1 MTRKLATPAALASN
15 KSSAQLNEQGRLM
28 TFDSVLTATLAAIL
42 LTLVAH
48 VIARILARK
57 LSWLPMVITALA
69 LVLLFLF
76 VLQWDYNHYYSV
88 AKPVFDH
95 LLGYVTVLLAVPL
108 AAMNF
113 KGLPVKKLI
122 LIVMIASVVGALLP
136 MSLAYL
142 LSLSH
147 ETILAFAT
155 RSVTTPIGLSVA
167 DLIKAP
173 LAMAN
178 LIIIVSGLVGGSL
191 ARFLFGRVDDD
202 RAKGLALGLAAHAF
216 GTVEAWQISHT
227 AGRYAAFGLAV
238 NGLVTAIWVP
248 IFVSAVAL

>member
-1 MTRKLATPAALASN
+1 MIANNVFL
-15 KSSAQLNEQGRLM
+15 
-28 TFDSVLTATLAAIL
+28 ATLAAIL

-48 VIARILARK
+48 VVARILARK

-69 LVLLFLF
+69 LVLLLLF
-76 VLQWDYNHYYSV
+76 IINWDYSHYYGV
-88 AKPVFDH
+88 AKPVFDR

-113 KGLPVKKLI
+113 KGLPVKRLSI
-122 LIVMIASVVGALLP
+122 IVLIASVVGALLP

-142 LSLSH
+142 FSLSH
-147 ETILAFAT
+147 DTLLAFAT

-167 DLIKAP
+167 GLIKAP

-178 LIIIVSGLVGGSL
+178 LIIIVSGIIGGTL
-191 ARFLFGRVDDD
+191 ARFMFRSIDDD
-202 RAKGLALGLAAHAF
+202 RVKGLALGLVAHAF
-216 GTVEAWQISHT
+216 GTVEAWQISAT

-238 NGLVTAIWVP
+238 NGLLTAVWVP
-248 IFVSAVAL
+248 IFIKAVGI

>member
-1 MTRKLATPAALASN
+1 MS
-15 KSSAQLNEQGRLM
+15 
-28 TFDSVLTATLAAIL
+28 FDNAFVATLAAIL
-42 LTLVAH
+42 LTLTAH
-48 VIARILARK
+48 IIARILARK
-57 LSWLPMVITALA
+57 LSWLPMVITALV
-69 LVLLFLF
+69 LVVIFLF
-76 VLQWDYNHYYSV
+76 IFQWDYNHYYGV

-95 LLGYVTVLLAVPL
+95 LLGYVTVLLAIPL

-122 LIVMIASVVGALLP
+122 IIVAMASLIGALLP

-142 LSLSH
+142 FSLSH
-147 ETILAFAT
+147 DTILAFAS
-155 RSVTTPIGLSVA
+155 RSVTTPIGLSIA

-178 LIIIVSGLVGGSL
+178 LIIIVSGLIGGTL
-191 ARFLFGRVDDD
+191 ARFLFVGIEDD
-202 RAKGLALGLAAHAF
+202 RAKGLALGLVAHAF

-248 IFVSAVAL
+248 IFVTALSV

>member
-1 MTRKLATPAALASN
+1 MS
-15 KSSAQLNEQGRLM
+15 
-28 TFDSVLTATLAAIL
+28 FDSVFIATLAAIL
-42 LTLVAH
+42 LTLAAH
-48 VIARILARK
+48 VIARVLARK
-57 LSWLPMVITALA
+57 ISWLPMVITALV
-69 LVLLFLF
+69 LVIVFLF
-76 VLQWDYNHYYSV
+76 ISRWDYNDYYSV

-108 AAMNF
+108 AAMSF
-113 KGLPVKKLI
+113 KGLPVKSLTI
-122 LIVMIASVVGALLP
+122 IVVIASVVGALLP

-142 LSLSH
+142 FSLSH
-147 ETILAFAT
+147 DTLLAFAT

-178 LIIIVSGLVGGSL
+178 LIIIVSGLIGGML
-191 ARFLFGRVDDD
+191 ARFLFRSIDDD

-238 NGLVTAIWVP
+238 NGLLTAVWVP
-248 IFVSAVAL
+248 IFISALGI

>member
-1 MTRKLATPAALASN
+1 MS
-15 KSSAQLNEQGRLM
+15 
-28 TFDSVLTATLAAIL
+28 FDNVIIATLAAIF

-48 VIARILARK
+48 ATARILAKK
-57 LSWLPMVITALA
+57 LAGLPMVITAMV
-69 LVLLFLF
+69 LVIVFLF
-76 VLQWDYNHYYSV
+76 VLQWDYNSYYNV

-95 LLGYVTVLLAVPL
+95 LLGYVTVLLAIPL

-113 KGLPVKKLI
+113 KGLPVKRLT
-122 LIVMIASVVGALLP
+122 LIVIIASLVGALLP

-147 ETILAFAT
+147 DTVLAFAT

-167 DLIKAP
+167 SLIKAP

-178 LIIIVSGLVGGSL
+178 LIIIVSGLIGATL
-191 ARFLFGRVDDD
+191 ARFLFRGITDE

-216 GTVEAWQISHT
+216 GTVEAWQISPT

-238 NGLVTAIWVP
+238 NGLLTAVWVP
-248 IFVSAVAL
+248 IFIGALTL

>member
-1 MTRKLATPAALASN
+1 MS
-15 KSSAQLNEQGRLM
+15 
-28 TFDSVLTATLAAIL
+28 FDSVFIATFAAIL
-42 LTLVAH
+42 LTLAAH
-48 VIARILARK
+48 VIARVLARK
-57 LSWLPMVITALA
+57 ISWLPMVITALI
-69 LVLLFLF
+69 LVIVFLF
-76 VLQWDYNHYYSV
+76 VLRWDYNNYYGV

-108 AAMNF
+108 AAMSF
-113 KGLPVKKLI
+113 KGLPVKSLI
-122 LIVMIASVVGALLP
+122 MIVIIASVVGALLP
-136 MSLAYL
+136 MSLAYMF
-142 LSLSH
+142 SLSH
-147 ETILAFAT
+147 DTLLAFAT

-178 LIIIVSGLVGGSL
+178 LIIIVSGLIGGML
-191 ARFLFGRVDDD
+191 ARFLFRGIDDD

-238 NGLVTAIWVP
+238 NGLLTAVWVP
-248 IFVSAVAL
+248 IFISALGI

>member
-1 MTRKLATPAALASN
+1 MSFDNVFVAT
-15 KSSAQLNEQGRLM
+15 
-28 TFDSVLTATLAAIL
+28 FAAIL

-57 LSWLPMVITALA
+57 LSWLPMVITALV
-69 LVLLFLF
+69 LVVIFLF
-76 VLQWDYNHYYSV
+76 IFQWDYNNYYAV

-95 LLGYVTVLLAVPL
+95 LLGYVTVLLAIPL

-113 KGLPVKKLI
+113 KGLPIKKLV
-122 LIVMIASVVGALLP
+122 LIVAMASLIGALLP

-142 LSLSH
+142 FSLSH
-147 ETILAFAT
+147 DTILAFAS
-155 RSVTTPIGLSVA
+155 RSVTTPIGLSIA

-178 LIIIVSGLVGGSL
+178 LIIIVSGLIGGTL
-191 ARFLFGRVDDD
+191 ARFLFIGIEDD
-202 RAKGLALGLAAHAF
+202 RAKGLALGLVAHAF

-238 NGLVTAIWVP
+238 NGLVTAVWVP
-248 IFVSAVAL
+248 IFITALSA

>member
-1 MTRKLATPAALASN
+1 MSFDNVFVAT
-15 KSSAQLNEQGRLM
+15 
-28 TFDSVLTATLAAIL
+28 FAAIL
-42 LTLVAH
+42 LTLAAH

-57 LSWLPMVITALA
+57 LSWLPMVITALV
-69 LVLLFLF
+69 LVVIFLF
-76 VLQWDYNHYYSV
+76 IFQWDYNNYYAV

-95 LLGYVTVLLAVPL
+95 LLGYVTVLLAIPL

-113 KGLPVKKLI
+113 KGLPIKKLV
-122 LIVMIASVVGALLP
+122 LIVAMASLIGALLP

-142 LSLSH
+142 FSLSH
-147 ETILAFAT
+147 DTILAFAS
-155 RSVTTPIGLSVA
+155 RSVTKPIGLSIA

-178 LIIIVSGLVGGSL
+178 LIIIVSGLIGGTL
-191 ARFLFGRVDDD
+191 ARFLFIGIEDD
-202 RAKGLALGLAAHAF
+202 RAKGLALGLVAHAF

-238 NGLVTAIWVP
+238 NGLVTAVWVP
-248 IFVSAVAL
+248 IFITALSA

>member
-1 MTRKLATPAALASN
+1 MS
-15 KSSAQLNEQGRLM
+15 
-28 TFDSVLTATLAAIL
+28 FDSVFMATLAAIL
-42 LTLVAH
+42 LTLAAH
-48 VIARILARK
+48 VIARVLARK
-57 LSWLPMVITALA
+57 ISWLPMVITALV
-69 LVLLFLF
+69 LVIVFLF
-76 VLQWDYNHYYSV
+76 ILRWDYNNYYAV

-108 AAMNF
+108 AAMSF
-113 KGLPVKKLI
+113 KGLPVKSLT
-122 LIVMIASVVGALLP
+122 LIVVIASVVGALLP
-136 MSLAYL
+136 MSLAYIF
-142 LSLSH
+142 SLSH
-147 ETILAFAT
+147 DTILAFAT

-178 LIIIVSGLVGGSL
+178 LIIIVSGLIGGTL
-191 ARFLFGRVDDD
+191 ARFLFRGIDDD

-238 NGLVTAIWVP
+238 NGLLTAVWVP
-248 IFVSAVAL
+248 IFISTLGI

>member
-1 MTRKLATPAALASN
+1 MS
-15 KSSAQLNEQGRLM
+15 
-28 TFDSVLTATLAAIL
+28 FDSVFMATLAAIL
-42 LTLVAH
+42 LTLAAH
-48 VIARILARK
+48 VIARVLARK
-57 LSWLPMVITALA
+57 ISWLPMVITALV
-69 LVLLFLF
+69 LVIVFLF
-76 VLQWDYNHYYSV
+76 ILRWDYNNYYGV

-108 AAMNF
+108 AAMSF
-113 KGLPVKKLI
+113 KGLPIKSLT
-122 LIVMIASVVGALLP
+122 LIVVIASLVGALLP
-136 MSLAYL
+136 MSLAYIF
-142 LSLSH
+142 SLSH
-147 ETILAFAT
+147 DTILAFAT

-178 LIIIVSGLVGGSL
+178 LIIIVSGLIGGTL
-191 ARFLFGRVDDD
+191 ARFLFRGIDDD

-238 NGLVTAIWVP
+238 NGLLTAVWVP
-248 IFVSAVAL
+248 IFIGALGI

>member
-1 MTRKLATPAALASN
+1 MITDN
-15 KSSAQLNEQGRLM
+15 
-28 TFDSVLTATLAAIL
+28 VLLTTLAAIL
-42 LTLVAH
+42 LTLAAH
-48 VIARILARK
+48 VIARVWARK
-57 LSWLPMVITALA
+57 LSWLPMVITALV
-69 LVLLFLF
+69 LVLAFLFL
-76 VLQWDYNHYYSV
+76 LQWDYNNYYSA

-113 KGLPVKKLI
+113 KGLPIKKLT
-122 LIVMIASVVGALLP
+122 LIVVLASVIGALLP

-142 LSLSH
+142 MSLSH
-147 ETILAFAT
+147 DTILAFAT

-167 DLIKAP
+167 DLIRAP
-173 LAMAN
+173 LPMAN
-178 LIIIVSGLVGGSL
+178 LIIIVSGLLGGTL
-191 ARFLFGRVDDD
+191 ARFLFRGIDDD

-238 NGLVTAIWVP
+238 NGLVTAVWVP
-248 IFVSAVAL
+248 IFIGALSG

>member
-1 MTRKLATPAALASN
+1 
-15 KSSAQLNEQGRLM
+15 M
-28 TFDSVLTATLAAIL
+28 TFDSVLVATLAAVL
-42 LTLVAH
+42 LTLAAH
-48 VIARILARK
+48 VIARVLARK
-57 LSWLPMVITALA
+57 LSWLPMVITALV
-69 LVLLFLF
+69 LVLVFLF
-76 VLQWDYNHYYSV
+76 VLQWDYDNYYSA

-95 LLGYVTVLLAVPL
+95 LLGYVTVLLAIPL

-122 LIVMIASVVGALLP
+122 LIVAIASAVGALLP

-142 LSLSH
+142 FSLNH
-147 ETILAFAT
+147 DTILAFAT

-173 LAMAN
+173 LPMAN
-178 LIIIVSGLVGGSL
+178 LIIIVSGLIGGTV
-191 ARFLFGRVDDD
+191 ARFLFRGIDDD

-238 NGLVTAIWVP
+238 NGLVTAVWVP
-248 IFVSAVAL
+248 IFISAIVSA

>member
-1 MTRKLATPAALASN
+1 MITDN
-15 KSSAQLNEQGRLM
+15 
-28 TFDSVLTATLAAIL
+28 VLLTTLAAIL
-42 LTLVAH
+42 LTLAAH
-48 VIARILARK
+48 VIARVLARK
-57 LSWLPMVITALA
+57 LSWLPMVITALV
-69 LVLLFLF
+69 LVLAFLFL
-76 VLQWDYNHYYSV
+76 LQWDYNNYYSA

-113 KGLPVKKLI
+113 KGLPIKKLT
-122 LIVMIASVVGALLP
+122 LIVVLASVIGALLP

-142 LSLSH
+142 MSLSH
-147 ETILAFAT
+147 DTILAFAT

-167 DLIKAP
+167 DLIRAP
-173 LAMAN
+173 LPMAN
-178 LIIIVSGLVGGSL
+178 LIIIVSGLLGGTL
-191 ARFLFGRVDDD
+191 ARFLFRGIDDD

-238 NGLVTAIWVP
+238 NGLVTAVWVP
-248 IFVSAVAL
+248 IFIGAFSG

>member
-1 MTRKLATPAALASN
+1 MNFLAAALS
-15 KSSAQLNEQGRLM
+15 
-28 TFDSVLTATLAAIL
+28 FDSVIVATIAAIL
-42 LTLVAH
+42 LTLAAH
-48 VIARILARK
+48 VTARVLARK
-57 LSWLPMVITALA
+57 LSGLPMVITAIA
-69 LVLLFLF
+69 LVIVFLF
-76 VLQWDYNHYYSV
+76 IFQWDYNDYYDV

-95 LLGYVTVLLAVPL
+95 LLGYVTVLLAIPL

-113 KGLPVKKLI
+113 KGLPVKRLTI
-122 LIVMIASVVGALLP
+122 IVVIASAVGALLP

-142 LSLSH
+142 FSLSH
-147 ETILAFAT
+147 DTVLAFAT

-167 DLIKAP
+167 SLIKAP

-178 LIIIVSGLVGGSL
+178 LIIIVSGLIGATL
-191 ARFLFGRVDDD
+191 ARFLFHGIDDD

-238 NGLVTAIWVP
+238 NGLLTAVWVP
-248 IFVSAVAL
+248 IFISAVTV

>member
-1 MTRKLATPAALASN
+1 MS
-15 KSSAQLNEQGRLM
+15 
-28 TFDSVLTATLAAIL
+28 FDSVLIATVCAIL
-42 LTLVAH
+42 LTLTAH
-48 VIARILARK
+48 VIARILAK
-57 LSWLPMVITALA
+57 KISWLPMVITALV

-76 VLQWDYNHYYSV
+76 ILQWDYNHYYSV
-88 AKPVFDH
+88 AKPIFDR
-95 LLGYVTVLLAVPL
+95 LLGYVTVILAIPL

-113 KGLPVKKLI
+113 KGLPIKKLSI
-122 LIVMIASVVGALLP
+122 IVLIASIVGALLP

-142 LSLSH
+142 FSLSH
-147 ETILAFAT
+147 ETILSFAT

-167 DLIKAP
+167 DLIGAP

-178 LIIIVSGLVGGSL
+178 LIIIVSGLIGGTL
-191 ARFLFGRVDDD
+191 ARFLFRNVDDD

-238 NGLVTAIWVP
+238 NGLLTAVWVP
-248 IFVSAVAL
+248 IFISAMLA

>member
-1 MTRKLATPAALASN
+1 MS
-15 KSSAQLNEQGRLM
+15 
-28 TFDSVLTATLAAIL
+28 FDNIVIATLAAIL
-42 LTLVAH
+42 LTLAAH
-48 VIARILARK
+48 VIARVLARR
-57 LSWLPMVITALA
+57 LAGLPMVITAMV
-69 LVLLFLF
+69 LVILFLF
-76 VLQWDYNHYYSV
+76 ILQWDYNNYYSV

-95 LLGYVTVLLAVPL
+95 LLGYVTVLLAIPL

-113 KGLPVKKLI
+113 KGLPVKRLT
-122 LIVMIASVVGALLP
+122 LIVVIASVVGALLP

-142 LSLSH
+142 FSLSH
-147 ETILAFAT
+147 DTILAFAT

-167 DLIKAP
+167 SLIKAP

-178 LIIIVSGLVGGSL
+178 LIIIVSGLIGATL
-191 ARFLFGRVDDD
+191 ARFLLRGIDDD

-238 NGLVTAIWVP
+238 NGLLTAVWVP
-248 IFVSAVAL
+248 IFISALTS

>member
-1 MTRKLATPAALASN
+1 MITDN
-15 KSSAQLNEQGRLM
+15 
-28 TFDSVLTATLAAIL
+28 VLLTTLAAIL
-42 LTLVAH
+42 LTLAAH
-48 VIARILARK
+48 VIARVLARK
-57 LSWLPMVITALA
+57 LSWLPMVITALV
-69 LVLLFLF
+69 LVLVFLFL
-76 VLQWDYNHYYSV
+76 LQWDYNHYYSA

-113 KGLPVKKLI
+113 KGLPIKKLT
-122 LIVMIASVVGALLP
+122 LIVVLASAIGALLP

-142 LSLSH
+142 MSLSH
-147 ETILAFAT
+147 DTILAFAT

-167 DLIKAP
+167 DLIRAP
-173 LAMAN
+173 LPMAN
-178 LIIIVSGLVGGSL
+178 LIIIVSGLLGGTL
-191 ARFLFGRVDDD
+191 ARFLFRGIDDD

-238 NGLVTAIWVP
+238 NGLVTAVWVP
-248 IFVSAVAL
+248 IFIGALSG

>member
-1 MTRKLATPAALASN
+1 MSFDNVFVAT
-15 KSSAQLNEQGRLM
+15 
-28 TFDSVLTATLAAIL
+28 FAAIL
-42 LTLVAH
+42 LTLAAH

-57 LSWLPMVITALA
+57 LSWLPMVITALV
-69 LVLLFLF
+69 LVVIFLF
-76 VLQWDYNHYYSV
+76 IFQWDYNNYYAV

-95 LLGYVTVLLAVPL
+95 LLGYVTVLLAIPL

-113 KGLPVKKLI
+113 KGLPIKKLV
-122 LIVMIASVVGALLP
+122 LIVAMASLIGALLP

-142 LSLSH
+142 FSLSH
-147 ETILAFAT
+147 DTILAFAS
-155 RSVTTPIGLSVA
+155 RSVTTPIGLSIA

-178 LIIIVSGLVGGSL
+178 LIIIVSGLIGGTL
-191 ARFLFGRVDDD
+191 ARFLFIGIEDD
-202 RAKGLALGLAAHAF
+202 RAKGVALGLVAHAF

-238 NGLVTAIWVP
+238 NGLVTAVWVP
-248 IFVSAVAL
+248 IFITALSA

>member
-1 MTRKLATPAALASN
+1 
-15 KSSAQLNEQGRLM
+15 M
-28 TFDSVLTATLAAIL
+28 TFDSVLMATLAAVL

-48 VIARILARK
+48 VTARVLARK
-57 LSWLPMVITALA
+57 LTWLPMVITALV
-69 LVLLFLF
+69 LVLVFLF
-76 VLQWDYNHYYSV
+76 VLQWDYNSYYSA

-113 KGLPVKKLI
+113 KGLPIKKLSI
-122 LIVMIASVVGALLP
+122 IVTIASVVGALLP

-142 LSLSH
+142 FSLSH
-147 ETILAFAT
+147 DTILAFAT

-178 LIIIVSGLVGGSL
+178 LIIIVSGLIGGTV
-191 ARFLFGRVDDD
+191 ARFLFRGVNDD

-238 NGLVTAIWVP
+238 NGLVTAVWVP
-248 IFVSAVAL
+248 VFISALSV